1 MYVCMCVQYTHIRTF
16 TPYAHIQIIY
26 LYVYVYVWMSIC
38 LCMCTCACVRQKVL
52 NKERRA
58 CMYQSALGRIDSLY
72 QFVLE
77 GINYPN
83 YFFRGRTTSLY
94 HLVQR
99 IIYLPVSICP
109 RKN

>member
-26 LYVYVYVWMSIC
+26 LYVYVYVCMSIC

-83 YFFRGRTTSLY
+83 YFFSRKN
-94 HLVQR
+94 
-99 IIYLPVSICP
+99 YLPVSFGPKNNLSP
-109 RKN
+109 RINLS